1 MNLNDYFSERTTV
14 DIAIVKLN
22 NQKITK
28 SVLKQINIANY
39 IDHDLDLQE
48 IKILGLIKDNNT
60 EWIVY
65 TFKNKLFKQ
74 TTEFIIEIDN
84 ILLSKN
90 TVADISNYIYG
101 LDIYNPKQKINTITP
116 EKIEEF
122 RQFRSKIKDFYNLLQ
137 DRQIF
142 I

>member
-28 SVLKQINIANY
+28 SVLKQITISSY
-39 IDHDLDLQE
+39 IDHDLDLEE

-60 EWIVY
+60 EWIVFTY
-65 TFKNKLFKQ
+65 KNKLFKQ

-90 TVADISNYIYG
+90 TVADISDYIYG
-101 LDIYNPKQKINTITP
+101 LDIYNPKQKINTIAP

-122 RQFRSKIKDFYNLLQ
+122 RQFRAKIKDFYNLLQ

>member
-1 MNLNDYFSERTTV
+1 MNLNDFFSERTTV

-39 IDHDLDLQE
+39 IDHDLDLGE

-60 EWIVY
+60 EWIVFTY
-65 TFKNKLFKQ
+65 KNKLFKQ

-101 LDIYNPKQKINTITP
+101 LDIYNPKQKINTIAE

>member
-1 MNLNDYFSERTTV
+1 MEFKEYFTERTTV
-14 DIAIVKLN
+14 DIVVVKIN
-22 NQKITK
+22 NQKLTK
-28 SVLKQINIANY
+28 SILRQINIANY
-39 IDHDLDLQE
+39 IDHELDIE
-48 IKILGLIKDNNT
+48 GIKILGLIKDNNT

-65 TFKNKLFKQ
+65 TYKNKLFKQ
-74 TTEFIIEIDN
+74 TTEFIIEN

-90 TVADISNYIYG
+90 TVADVTYYIYG
-101 LDIYNPKQKINTITP
+101 LDIYNPKQKINTISQ